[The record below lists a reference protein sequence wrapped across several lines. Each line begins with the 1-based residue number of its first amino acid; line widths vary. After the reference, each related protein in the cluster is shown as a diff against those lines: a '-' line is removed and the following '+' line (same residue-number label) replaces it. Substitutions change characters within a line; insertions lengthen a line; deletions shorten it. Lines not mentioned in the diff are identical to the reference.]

1 MTCLWRCFRRVL
13 LWLICRLSK
22 GNWNIDVDHQH
33 KFELLVKN
41 SENVIVEWN
50 GMKSYLRY
58 VVDFVVTATK
68 IPQKLEVATNRVF
81 LETIM

>member
-1 MTCLWRCFRRVL
+1 M
-13 LWLICRLSK
+13 
-22 GNWNIDVDHQH
+22 DADHQH
-33 KFELLVKN
+33 KFELLVKS

-58 VVDFVVTATK
+58 VVDFVVTAKK